1 MTSRRR
7 GVFVI
12 ACVALLAGL
21 TSAPAS
27 AFHIPGASYG
37 GNVSGGGTISFTVSS
52 DGTSVMNLTLTGP
65 IGRPACSVSSKQYS
79 QAIPITN
86 NTFDNGEVSGGFP
99 NVQGA
104 YGRLNIVV
112 PGVLSS
118 CRIAETWSATTG
130 ASPTGS
136 AECQAAL
143 VQVKRAKKA
152 LTKAKRIGKLSKI
165 KKRRAQWGAA
175 KSARDQ
181 FCG

>member
-7 GVFVI
+7 GASI

-21 TSAPAS
+21 SAAPAS
-27 AFHIPGASYG
+27 AFHIPSASYG
-37 GNVSGGGTISFTVSS
+37 GNVSGGGTISFTVSG
-52 DGTSVMNLTLTGP
+52 DGASVTNLTLTGP

-79 QAIPITN
+79 QAIPIAN

-104 YGRLNIVV
+104 YGHLNIVV
-112 PGVLSS
+112 PGLPSS
-118 CRIAETWSATTG
+118 CRISETWSATTG

-152 LTKAKRIGKLSKI
+152 LTKAKRTGKRSKI
-165 KKRRAQWGAA
+165 KKRRAQWSAA
-175 KSARDQ
+175 KSV
-181 FCG
+181 